1 MSFSCQ
7 YSMHVRRCNFALL
20 VWRLQCIIY
29 QLTTNHWAYAMF
41 EYLCMR
47 VYQMRGKWGE
57 VDRHISWNSSNLG
70 HLRLHSV
77 LSVMMIIQIFALKH
91 NNNNN
96 NNRHTQI
103 SSPVCQQTLNSVFI
117 CVLIKI
123 LHYQKPVCASRTY
136 AIGSYHARTPYYNQN
151 WINILRNESK
161 WVSSNE

>member
-77 LSVMMIIQIFALKH
+77 LSVMMIIQIFALKR

-96 NNRHTQI
+96 NNRPTQI
-103 SSPVCQQTLNSVFI
+103 SSPVCQQTQNSLSLSVFWSRFYI
-117 CVLIKI
+117 ISSLFVHLEHTQLAVTMQEHLII
-123 LHYQKPVCASRTY
+123 TRT
-136 AIGSYHARTPYYNQN
+136 
-151 WINILRNESK
+151 E
-161 WVSSNE
+161 